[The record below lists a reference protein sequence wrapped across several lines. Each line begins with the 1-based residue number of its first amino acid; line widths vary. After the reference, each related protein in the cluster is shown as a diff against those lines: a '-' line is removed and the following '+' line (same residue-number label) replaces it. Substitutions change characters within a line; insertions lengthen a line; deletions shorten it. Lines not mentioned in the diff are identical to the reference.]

1 MEYLKK
7 ASAVTLARAQ
17 EVSALVARILVDV
30 RTRGLDAVREYSQ
43 KFDHWAP
50 ASFRLD
56 AVEIEKIVASVAPQ
70 AKEDIAFA
78 QEQVRAFA
86 EVQRSSLR
94 DVKVEPHRGVV
105 LGHRHIPVESVA
117 CYVPGGRYPLLA
129 SAHMGIITARV
140 AGVARVIALTP
151 PMGGKPNPATIAAI
165 AMAGADEIHLIGGV
179 QALAAAA
186 YGTEELARVDM
197 LVGPGNSFV
206 AEAKRQLFGEVGI
219 DLLAGP
225 TETLVIADDSA
236 DAEMVAVDLLG
247 QAEHGPDSPCILVT
261 TSRQLGVET
270 IEEVE
275 RQLASL
281 ETAAI
286 AGTAWREHGEV
297 ILVADGAEAVRV
309 ADRIA
314 SEHVQILTRDTDYYL
329 ANLRNYGALF
339 LGPMTN
345 VAYGDK
351 IIGTNHIL
359 PTRGAARYTGGLWVG
374 KFLKTCTFQ
383 QITDGTS
390 SVFIGEYGSRLCA
403 LENFAG
409 HKRQNDLRVERYGDK
424 APSPWRRPKVA
435 AQ

>member
-7 ASAVTLARAQ
+7 AKTVTLAQAQ
-17 EVSALVARILVDV
+17 EVSALVARILADV
-30 RTRGLDAVREYSQ
+30 RARGLDAVREYSQ
-43 KFDHWAP
+43 QFDHWAP
-50 ASFRLD
+50 ATFRLD
-56 AVEIEKIVASVAPQ
+56 PSDIEGIVASVDPQ
-70 AKEDIAFA
+70 AKADIAFA
-78 QEQVRAFA
+78 QAQVRTFA
-86 EVQRSSLR
+86 EAQKASLR
-94 DVKVEPHRGVV
+94 DVRVEPHPGVV

-140 AGVARVIALTP
+140 AGVSRVIALTP

-165 AMAGADEIHLIGGV
+165 AMAGADEIHLVGGV

-186 YGTEELARVDM
+186 YGTKELARVDM
-197 LVGPGNSFV
+197 LVGPGNAFV

-225 TETLVIADDSA
+225 TETLIIADDSA
-236 DAEMVAVDLLG
+236 DAEMIAVDLLG
-247 QAEHGPDSPCILVT
+247 QAEHGPDSPCILIT
-261 TSRQLGVET
+261 LSRRLGMET
-270 IEEVE
+270 IGEVE

-286 AGTAWREHGEV
+286 AGVAWRDHGEV
-297 ILVADGAEAVRV
+297 IVVKDDAEAVHV

-314 SEHVQILTRDTDYYL
+314 SEHVQALTRNTDYYL

-345 VAYGDK
+345 VAFGDK
-351 IIGTNHIL
+351 VIGTNHIL

-383 QITDGTS
+383 QITDARS
-390 SVFIGEYGSRLCA
+390 SALIGQYGSRLCA

-409 HKRQNDLRVERYGDK
+409 HKRQTDLRVERYGER
-424 APSPWRRPKVA
+424 APSPWRRA
-435 AQ
+435 ASRGQ